1 MSKLLDVLLG
11 FCTHG
16 RYTFPARV
24 KADQRRFRGSR
35 RDRNIPS
42 CAWIAVRGSKCSPCQ
57 S

>member
-16 RYTFPARV
+16 RYTFPTRV
-24 KADQRRFRGSR
+24 KAGQRRFRGSR
-35 RDRNIPS
+35 SDRNIPS
-42 CAWIAVRGSKCSPCQ
+42 CAWIAVRDSKCSSCQ